1 MKVWKIIHKER
12 DHTKTWRL
20 VCSIVP
26 AESRVEAIKKLDRHE
41 SLIKSVKFLG
51 VHTKDTYAQYWDVWQ
66 EKTQTLEDD
75 YRDARFKIIFDL
87 PKRKKKE

>member
-51 VHTKDTYAQYWDVWQ
+51 VHTKDTFRILGCVAR
-66 EKTQTLEDD
+66 EDTK
-75 YRDARFKIIFDL
+75 A
-87 PKRKKKE
+87 